1 MAYETESPLST
12 GEANNTTATAN
23 QLASGVRMTGA
34 LGSAGDLDYFAIIT
48 TDRASLIS
56 LDFSSNLL
64 SSTNHWQIRLLDSN
78 GDYLRTLATSVAGS
92 PLVNGGSQSASS
104 LAVDNLASLPA
115 NGSRF
120 TLVTTSADT
129 TIYTVTSATTLASGG
144 STFTLD
150 QALGTAPADNTV
162 LAFDPAQTLVSQSAS
177 LVAPVSSAGTYYV
190 EVLQADGQNAAWDSS
205 DYQLTATVLPTVE
218 ADAQDN
224 SSTTFSAGKEAAVN
238 ANNRLLAGVAMAGNL
253 SSATDADYWVFS
265 TAAASDFSVAF
276 AAASGSD
283 ITQQWKIG
291 VSNWD
296 GQIVSTAT
304 SNGAGNLT
312 AGLSASVDID
322 DARYPATTFV
332 VKVSATSSSVY
343 NTGDYTLKVS
353 GTGLDL
359 NDAPALTVG
368 TVTSSTPYAVVD
380 SGKVSAISVGDG
392 AGADADGT
400 GVKLTDL
407 FSVSDP
413 DSGQSIDH
421 YWVRLQEAVSGTTD
435 AYIRVEGTD
444 YGFGTGDSAASNITL
459 TAAEMATATFYP
471 GQTLGDLTL
480 DIQAFDSTI
489 DPLNLSATD
498 LSGASAVLGQTLHL
512 VSGGF
517 GVTVGTPSDTA
528 LTENPAPA
536 SGDPHAATFTLKL
549 EAAPSEDVKIYLT
562 DANDQ
567 LDAFKVD
574 GATSSLVTFTSAN
587 WNAQQTVTVTVTAA
601 NDGVA
606 EGTDQSAGVSFQVV
620 SADPNYDGYAI
631 APLAFTVVDNAVPT
645 LDTPTTVVYTD
656 TSAND
661 SFATTTSG
669 SATGTLSGSD
679 GNGDTLSYA
688 ISGGTVSGDSVS
700 KAGDHG
706 TLTVVAASGD
716 YTFVPDA
723 SAINGLTGNASD
735 TFTLTV
741 SDGLV
746 ATPTEATFTVNLVGA
761 NDTPTLAT
769 PAAAS
774 YINTLDDDTFDD
786 AIGALVFSDRDS
798 GQTPAFGISGGA
810 DAGLTVSKTG
820 LYGTL
825 TVTKASGDYTFAPN
839 DSAIEALNSGSTSE
853 AFTVTASDGAVATP
867 ISATFTVDLTDAAHT
882 GQAVNV
888 LAYSWKSHTLLD
900 GVSVGFSD
908 VTADT
913 AGGGAASFSAVT
925 ATSLDLTA
933 TLAADSNASGAV
945 NLQDAIAILKMIVGL
960 NVNSGGNA
968 LSPYQAIAADYD
980 ANGAVTL
987 TDAIGVLKHV
997 VGLTAPDPA
1006 WVFLNEADSSVPAMA
1021 AGLAD
1026 KAPPALSANVVSDNS
1041 VGLVGVLRGDVDGSW
1056 AAPLGSQNLD
1066 ATQPTYFADLVS
1078 SLNMN
1083 TAEPQPFALTQWG
1096 IYT

>member
-1 MAYETESPLST
+1 MTYETESPLST

-34 LGSAGDLDYFAIIT
+34 LGSAGDLDYFAILA

-115 NGSRF
+115 SGSRF

-162 LAFDPAQTLVSQSAS
+162 LAFDPAQSLVSQSAS

-190 EVLQADGQNAAWDSS
+190 EVLQADGQDAAWDSS

-218 ADAQDN
+218 TDAQDN

-238 ANNRLLAGVAMAGNL
+238 ANNRLLAGAAMTGNL
-253 SSATDADYWVFS
+253 SSATDVDYWVFS

-283 ITQQWKIG
+283 ITQQWKID

-304 SNGAGNLT
+304 SSNAGSLT
-312 AGLSASVDID
+312 AGTLASVAVD
-322 DARYPATTFV
+322 DARYPSATTFV
-332 VKVSATSSSVY
+332 VKVSATTPSVF

-359 NDAPALTVG
+359 NDSPSLTVG
-368 TVTSSTPYAVVD
+368 SVTSNTPYTFFPNV
-380 SGKVSAISVGDG
+380 KVSTISLGDG
-392 AGADADGT
+392 TGEDADGT
-400 GVKLTDL
+400 GVQLTDM

-413 DSGQSIDH
+413 DSGQSISS
-421 YWVRLQEAVSGTTD
+421 YWVKLLQSSGSPD
-435 AYIRVEGTD
+435 AYIRVGGTD
-444 YGFGTGDSAASNITL
+444 YGFGTGDSAANGVTL
-459 TAAEMATATFYP
+459 TAAEMATATFYA
-471 GQTLGDLTL
+471 GQAAGNLTL
-480 DIQAFDSTI
+480 DIQAFDSTNAA
-489 DPLNLSATD
+489 DD
-498 LSGASAVLGQTLHL
+498 SGASAILQQTLHL
-512 VSGGF
+512 VSGDI
-517 GVTVGTPSDTA
+517 GVTTGVPSATA

-536 SGDPHAATFTLKL
+536 SGDPHWATFTMKLK
-549 EAAPSEDVKIYLT
+549 AAPSADVKIYLT

-567 LDAFKVD
+567 LDAFKVGD
-574 GATSSLVTFTSAN
+574 TSSNLVTFTSEN
-587 WNAQQTVTVTVTAA
+587 WNTDQTVMVTVTAA

-606 EGTDQSAGVSFQVV
+606 EGAGQSAGVSFQVV

-631 APLAFTVVDNAVPT
+631 APLAFTVADNAVPT

-661 SFATTTSG
+661 NFATTTSG
-669 SATGTLSGSD
+669 NATGTLSGSD

-706 TLTVVAASGD
+706 TLTVVAASGE

-786 AIGALVFSDRDS
+786 ATGALVFGDRD
-798 GQTPAFGISGGA
+798 GQTPAFGISGGT
-810 DAGLTVSKTG
+810 DSGLTVSKAG
-820 LYGTL
+820 DYGTL
-825 TVTKASGDYTFAPN
+825 TVTKASGEYTFAPS
-839 DSAIEALNSGSTSE
+839 DAAIEGLNSGSTSE
-853 AFTVTASDGAVATP
+853 TFTVTASDGVAAAN
-867 ISATFTVDLTDAAHT
+867 ATFTVNLIDSAHL
-882 GQAVNV
+882 GQTINF
-888 LAYSWKSHTLLD
+888 LAYSWKSHALLD
-900 GVSVGFSD
+900 GVSVGFD
-908 VTADT
+908 GAAAQDT
-913 AGGGAASFSAVT
+913 AGGGAASFGSVSAN
-925 ATSLDLTA
+925 SLDLTA
-933 TLAADSNASGAV
+933 TLAADSNTGSAV

-1021 AGLAD
+1021 TGLAD

-1041 VGLVGVLRGDVDGSW
+1041 IGLVGVLRGDVDGSW
-1056 AAPLGSQNLD
+1056 AAPQGSQNLD
-1066 ATQPTYFADLVS
+1066 ATQPDYFAALVD
-1078 SLNMN
+1078 SLNAS